1 MLKTLDIAMSFGTSL
16 IKSDP
21 NGSWLTGEYVHVWN
35 GNGVYHTL
43 LKPAYSTIIPD
54 YAIESAML
62 YLYVQYAPQA
72 GRSVNLSRVLKAATS
87 GATWNKY
94 DGSSAWETPGGTGAT
109 DISAALACS
118 PFSGFVQYQYA
129 VIPLTRAEYLAAK
142 TDDQCFLLTPA
153 AYNQWV
159 YFVNYNQASNAPFIR
174 IQYRSN
180 SVPTF
185 F

>member
-1 MLKTLDIAMSFGTSL
+1 MLKTLDIAMSFGTYLNDNS
-16 IKSDP
+16 P
-21 NGSWLTGEYVHVWN
+21 NMSMLNSNHIHVWN
-35 GNGVYHTL
+35 GNGIYHTL
-43 LKPAYSTIIPD
+43 LKPAYSIAIPD
-54 YAIESAML
+54 FAIESAML

-72 GRSVNLSRVLKAATS
+72 GRSVNLSRVVKAATS

-129 VIPLTRAEYLAAK
+129 AIPLTRAEYLAAK
-142 TDDQCFLLTPA
+142 TNDQCFLLTPA

-159 YFVNYNQASNAPFIR
+159 YFVNYNQASNTPFIR
-174 IQYRSN
+174 ISYRSN